1 MIPSQLNTRVVSF
14 LHAELL
20 TNQVD
25 IERLARLGLLLVR
38 SSDFIES
45 VAIMHGSEGVYV
57 LNEFYKAFL
66 GKYDLVC
73 VDKSPLGI
81 RFCNQINDGGQD
93 GVQLIF
99 HSNFARLQKLSANF
113 GTTTFT
119 ILQDYKL

>member
-1 MIPSQLNTRVVSF
+1 MIPSQLNKRVVSF

-25 IERLARLGLLLVR
+25 IDRLERYGLLLVR
-38 SSDFIES
+38 SSDFIET
-45 VAIMHGSEGVYV
+45 VAIMYGSEGVFV
-57 LNEFYKAFL
+57 LNQFYKSFL

-81 RFCNQINDGGQD
+81 RFCNQVVDGGQE
-93 GVQLIF
+93 GVQLVF
-99 HSNFARLQKLSANF
+99 HSGFARLQRLTANF

-119 ILQDYKL
+119 TLQDYVL